1 MRRLSIDYEACPQ
14 ELRRGLE
21 ELGAERP
28 QRFGVAEGAV
38 PVRLVR
44 DGGMER
50 GFQVLWR
57 DGGAEVRYAAPSDA
71 FRAVGR
77 LLGEADADGEDF
89 AETRRFDML
98 GVMADVSRNGVL
110 RPDAVKAL
118 LRRCAL
124 MGINTFMLYTED
136 TYEVPGEPFFGYMR
150 GPYTQDELKD
160 LDEYAAALGI
170 EMMPCIQTLGHLEQI
185 LQWPAYSDYRDV
197 PGVVLAEE
205 ERTYALLEKMIDAA
219 TAPFRSKRIHLGMD
233 EAHGV
238 GTGRYRRRHGEKSSF
253 DVLNSHLARVLEI
266 CRERALE
273 PMIWSDMY
281 FRLGSEKN
289 EYYDLEA
296 KVPQDVIDGIP
307 KDVALVYWDYYH
319 CEPAFYEQMIEKHRG
334 LGSEPV
340 MAGGVWTWNHLW
352 AALPFSF
359 SATDACMIGCKSAGL
374 RQAFVTLWGDDG
386 MECDIFSA
394 LPGIQF
400 FAEHAYAD
408 DVEPVLLRRNF
419 RGSCEADFDDWF
431 RGAELDSVPCLV
443 DHARSHTNVSKWLLW
458 QDPFLGLLDPEVA
471 DFSLKEHYTELAQ
484 ALSEAAAKDR
494 ASERLAFP
502 AQVARVLSLKVNL
515 RRDLVAAYRAGDKQA
530 IRSMLEWDLR
540 DLLRETTELWKR
552 HRAMWLATYKP
563 FGLEVIERRYG
574 GLIARLQ
581 SLFDRL
587 KDYLEGDV
595 QSIPELEIDP
605 QKIWDGSPD
614 YLPTL
619 NYSRA
624 ATPSCIK

>member
-44 DGGMER
+44 DEGMER

-253 DVLNSHLARVLEI
+253 DVLNSHLARVLDI

-530 IRSMLEWDLR
+530 IRSARPAAR
-540 DLLRETTELWKR
+540 D
-552 HRAMWLATYKP
+552 H
-563 FGLEVIERRYG
+563 
-574 GLIARLQ
+574 
-581 SLFDRL
+581 
-587 KDYLEGDV
+587 
-595 QSIPELEIDP
+595 
-605 QKIWDGSPD
+605 
-614 YLPTL
+614 
-619 NYSRA
+619 
-624 ATPSCIK
+624 

>member
-44 DGGMER
+44 DEGMER

-253 DVLNSHLARVLEI
+253 DVLNSHLARVLDI

-595 QSIPELEIDP
+595 QSIPELEIEP